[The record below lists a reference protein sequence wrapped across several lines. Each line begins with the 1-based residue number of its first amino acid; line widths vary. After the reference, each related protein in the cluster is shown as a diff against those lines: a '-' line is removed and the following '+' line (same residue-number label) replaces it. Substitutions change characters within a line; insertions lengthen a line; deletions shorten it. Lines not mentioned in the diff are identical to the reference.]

1 MNGLKRAEEQSSFS
15 GKIAGCQGNYIRQ
28 RMQQLPNRGSE
39 GLSSG
44 LRNKTQCLNTHE
56 KNLLGA
62 GERTQ
67 LVRCLPHNKHGVR
80 IPSTSTEVE
89 GVVKLSVISPG
100 ETETGGSLGLTGQ
113 SGQPDSVR
121 DFCLKTKGGEKT
133 EQNTEHQ
140 FLASTSTDIQ
150 CIA

>member
-67 LVRCLPHNKHGVR
+67 LVRCHTTSTEFGS
-80 IPSTSTEVE
+80 PSTSTEVE

-133 EQNTEHQ
+133 EKNTEHQ